1 MNGVGTAPAL
11 RAEWLKFRTV
21 RSTAWSLLLLVGVSV
36 LFTAFVSAGSSTMG
50 GSPGR
55 PGDNDLVLE
64 SLSGLWFGQIAA
76 AVLAVLVITSEYGT
90 GMIRTSLAAD
100 PRRRTLLGAKAAVV
114 GPVVLVV
121 GLATST
127 TCFLIGQQLFRGGGF
142 VYENGYPAI
151 SLADGEAF
159 RAVVGSAAYLGLLAI
174 FALGVG
180 AILRHTAGAITV
192 VLAVILAPVIAIGFL
207 PEHIA
212 EHTGEGLA
220 DVRRAR
226 APADGRPSRQ
236 HPALPGRRAGR
247 RLRLRRRRAR
257 PRALADRAARRL
269 S

>member
-1 MNGVGTAPAL
+1 MSGIGTAPAL

-21 RSTAWSLLLLVGVSV
+21 RSTAWSLLLFAGVSV

-50 GSPGR
+50 GSPDR

-64 SLSGLWFGQIAA
+64 SLSGIFFGQIAA
-76 AVLAVLVITSEYGT
+76 SVLAVLVITSEYAT

-114 GPVVLVV
+114 GSVVLVV

-127 TCFLIGQQLFRGGGF
+127 TCFLVGQQLFRRGGF

-151 SLADGEAF
+151 SLGDGEAF
-159 RAVVGSAAYLGLLAI
+159 RAVVLSAAYLGLGAV

-192 VLAVILAPVIAIGFL
+192 VLAVLLGPVIAIGFL
-207 PEHIA
+207 PEDVA
-212 EHTGEGLA
+212 AYLEQGSLMGAGLA
-220 DVRRAR
+220 MQQTVE
-226 APADGRPSRQ
+226 RPDAIPLDPG
-236 HPALPGRRAGR
+236 PALAVVAAYAVG
-247 RLRLRRRRAR
+247 
-257 PRALADRAARRL
+257 ALVLALWLIARRDA
-269 S
+269 